1 MKKRGVISAAIIVS
15 GLLLFFII
23 INLPGAGS
31 GGTTPG
37 NGGVGPETDSNLQ
50 FQVNQNRNIVANPVP
65 TAGEGSEPNN
75 LTDNLTKDLTQNMMK
90 INSDNYGTST
100 VRVPSSDSLSEMVN
114 QSLNQNLRF
123 PVFGDKDIRVG
134 GDNSVNKQVEYIN
147 GVRKITEE
155 NFSGFKTSVLSAMKN
170 FFDRNDAAALTK
182 YVAIAENQL
191 GDLLSLEVPQQL
203 KTWHLQSV
211 NLWEKKI
218 IVFRAILNMGSD
230 PLKTIL
236 AMKEVDGINKET
248 VNLQNVMNDF
258 IGDLN
263 NKG

>member
-1 MKKRGVISAAIIVS
+1 
-15 GLLLFFII
+15 
-23 INLPGAGS
+23 
-31 GGTTPG
+31 
-37 NGGVGPETDSNLQ
+37 
-50 FQVNQNRNIVANPVP
+50 
-65 TAGEGSEPNN
+65 
-75 LTDNLTKDLTQNMMK
+75 
-90 INSDNYGTST
+90 
-100 VRVPSSDSLSEMVN
+100 MVN

>member
-1 MKKRGVISAAIIVS
+1 
-15 GLLLFFII
+15 
-23 INLPGAGS
+23 
-31 GGTTPG
+31 
-37 NGGVGPETDSNLQ
+37 
-50 FQVNQNRNIVANPVP
+50 
-65 TAGEGSEPNN
+65 
-75 LTDNLTKDLTQNMMK
+75 
-90 INSDNYGTST
+90 
-100 VRVPSSDSLSEMVN
+100 
-114 QSLNQNLRF
+114 
-123 PVFGDKDIRVG
+123 
-134 GDNSVNKQVEYIN
+134 
-147 GVRKITEE
+147 
-155 NFSGFKTSVLSAMKN
+155 
-170 FFDRNDAAALTK
+170 
-182 YVAIAENQL
+182 
-191 GDLLSLEVPQQL
+191 VPQQL